1 MSFSAEWLALREP
14 VDHASRNAAVGAAL
28 GAAFAG
34 RSTVRVLDLGCGT
47 GSNLRATAPLLGQR
61 QEWLLADHDPALLV
75 AARETL
81 AGWAD
86 RARDAD
92 GRIDLVK
99 DGRDITVTFYKADL
113 TRDLAKLLAMKPEL
127 VTASALFDLISPDW
141 IERFAGEVKA
151 AGAAFFTV
159 LTYDGRDSFAPA
171 HPLDAEVIAA
181 FAAHQHGDKGFG
193 PAAGPR
199 GAATLAHAFRSA
211 GFTVQ
216 EGDSPWRIG
225 PDHAALAG
233 DLVRGIAG
241 AVTETGKVGASG
253 LHGWLAFR
261 LRHLTQADALIVTGH
276 TDTLALPG

>member
-14 VDHASRNAAVGAAL
+14 VDHASRNAALGTAL
-28 GAAFAG
+28 GSALG
-34 RSTVRVLDLGCGT
+34 GQGLVRVLDLGCGT

-61 QEWLLADHDPALLV
+61 QEWLLADHDPALLI
-75 AARETL
+75 AARDAL

-86 RARDAD
+86 RSREGD
-92 GRIDLVK
+92 GGIDLVK
-99 DGRDITVTFYKADL
+99 DGSDITVRFFKADL
-113 TRDLAKLLAMKPEL
+113 TRDLGKLLAMKPAL

-141 IERFAGEVKA
+141 IARFAEEVRA
-151 AGAAFFTV
+151 IGAAFFTV
-159 LTYDGRDSFAPA
+159 LTYDGRDGFSPT

-193 PAAGPR
+193 PAAGPKGAAALANAFR
-199 GAATLAHAFRSA
+199 GA
-211 GFTVQ
+211 GFVVQ

-225 PDHAALAG
+225 PEHAALASE
-233 DLVRGIAG
+233 LVKGIAG
-241 AVTETGKVGASG
+241 AVAETGKVEASG

-261 LRHLTQADALIVTGH
+261 LRHLQQEGALIITGH